1 MWWWWWWWWWCG
13 DTGGGYCVLASGTRT
28 TPGGCGACGLRRR
41 ARRRRRVGGG
51 GAALHLRQAG
61 EPAAGAGAHAR
72 RRPAAGGGAGAHAA
86 AALLRHPARGLL
98 GLRMVPPH
106 LLQRVAATFDDATE
120 TCLDKRETVCSRGGA
135 RRRAVWRRALKQARL
150 PVRLGG
156 LYRADERGGARG
168 TALRYYTVKAR
179 VAVGQQPA
187 AQGAQ
192 RQRASRAYVHR
203 VLANVVY

>member
-1 MWWWWWWWWWCG
+1 
-13 DTGGGYCVLASGTRT
+13 
-28 TPGGCGACGLRRR
+28 
-41 ARRRRRVGGG
+41 
-51 GAALHLRQAG
+51 
-61 EPAAGAGAHAR
+61 
-72 RRPAAGGGAGAHAA
+72 
-86 AALLRHPARGLL
+86 
-98 GLRMVPPH
+98 MVPPH
-106 LLQRVAATFDDATE
+106 LVRRVAATFDDAIE
-120 TCLDKRETVCSRGGA
+120 ACLRETVCSRGAPDDA
-135 RRRAVWRRALKQARL
+135 RWRRALKQARL

>member
-1 MWWWWWWWWWCG
+1 
-13 DTGGGYCVLASGTRT
+13 
-28 TPGGCGACGLRRR
+28 
-41 ARRRRRVGGG
+41 
-51 GAALHLRQAG
+51 
-61 EPAAGAGAHAR
+61 
-72 RRPAAGGGAGAHAA
+72 
-86 AALLRHPARGLL
+86 
-98 GLRMVPPH
+98 MVPPH